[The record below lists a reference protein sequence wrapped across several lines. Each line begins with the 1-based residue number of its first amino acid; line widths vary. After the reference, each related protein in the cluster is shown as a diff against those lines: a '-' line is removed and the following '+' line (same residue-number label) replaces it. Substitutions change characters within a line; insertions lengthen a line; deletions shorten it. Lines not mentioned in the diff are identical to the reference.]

1 MGNLIKGKVFTR
13 TKYGDGGEVLDA
25 GYNPAEGA
33 VYVLTYKKDSIKP
46 WALCKI
52 TLKDGYFVHENQH
65 SFFDGDGGQK
75 YFTLAMGREWTG
87 GDVFD
92 DFC

>member
-1 MGNLIKGKVFTR
+1 MSNIPHISFSTKTIAFRFPTR
-13 TKYGDGGEVLDA
+13 HISFLRL
-25 GYNPAEGA
+25 
-33 VYVLTYKKDSIKP
+33 YVLTYKKDVIKP

-65 SFFDGDGGQK
+65 TFFDEDGGQK
-75 YFTLAMGREWTG
+75 YFTLAMGHEWTG